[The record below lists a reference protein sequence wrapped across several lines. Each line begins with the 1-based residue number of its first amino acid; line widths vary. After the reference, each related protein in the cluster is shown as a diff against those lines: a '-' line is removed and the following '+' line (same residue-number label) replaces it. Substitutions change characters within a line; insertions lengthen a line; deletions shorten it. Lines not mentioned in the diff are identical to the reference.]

1 MPKGLTYAS
10 FTRAVGELCPGGRS
24 SLAHTK
30 PGRLW
35 KDGIFFVASE
45 TWFLALSRVPDFGA
59 RSEDIRARLKAD
71 RLRVQRVA
79 DSVVDQPDGL
89 TLALLAETLI
99 GKKTYD
105 QAVGVGE
112 EKDDP
117 QRLGME
123 YGKLIADVAIGPT
136 SNKLDSNLSALRCL
150 AEADGHAW
158 YHATW
163 LELRDKWVYLSS
175 TQRSFIIWRC
185 QHALEHLDKYKFVDK
200 LSTQELVRHLP
211 TAAALLGAWPL
222 IEPHDRLY
230 DCPTCAA
237 EYEHVQARHA
247 LGHPASSPF
256 FPRARS
262 AAARQMR
269 AF

>member
-89 TLALLAETLI
+89 TLALLAETLVRQLSLNPHLLSSRLTRALPQI

-117 QRLGME
+117 QRLGM
-123 YGKLIADVAIGPT
+123 D
-136 SNKLDSNLSALRCL
+136 NKLDSNLSALRCL

-200 LSTQELVRHLP
+200 LSTQELVRHLVRLIHS
-211 TAAALLGAWPL
+211 LL
-222 IEPHDRLY
+222 
-230 DCPTCAA
+230 
-237 EYEHVQARHA
+237 
-247 LGHPASSPF
+247 
-256 FPRARS
+256 
-262 AAARQMR
+262 
-269 AF
+269 

>member
-200 LSTQELVRHLP
+200 LSTQELVRHLVRLIHS
-211 TAAALLGAWPL
+211 LL
-222 IEPHDRLY
+222 
-230 DCPTCAA
+230 
-237 EYEHVQARHA
+237 
-247 LGHPASSPF
+247 
-256 FPRARS
+256 
-262 AAARQMR
+262 
-269 AF
+269 